1 MYYRTS
7 CLVCIQQNAGSKE
20 KEPSNIGLNCKIYN
34 VNFESNCANDQKKTY
49 LVSDDQNLLQ
59 CALQNQILFARDSSL
74 THSIMRLL
82 RLT

>member
-34 VNFESNCANDQKKTY
+34 VNFESNCANDQKKKHTLY
-49 LVSDDQNLLQ
+49 LMTKIFCNVLYKIKSYLLGIPHLPTPL
-59 CALQNQILFARDSSL
+59 CGC
-74 THSIMRLL
+74 
-82 RLT
+82 